1 MESLQVF
8 NWLPQR
14 EAATTHGGSGSSRP
28 CLMDY
33 LQRIDAQPA
42 YQSAVD
48 RDSKYELMRC

>member
-14 EAATTHGGSGSSRP
+14 EAATPHGGSGSSRP

-48 RDSKYELMRC
+48 RDNKYELMRC